1 MDDVTTLLRQKRS
14 RFDQK
19 LGEARAIKR
28 RQGELEKEVEAL
40 GLEVSNYDK
49 ALAIFHGLS
58 SVVQE
63 HFTQAIE
70 DLISEGISSVFETNL
85 RFKITP
91 DVKGGQSVLDFTISN
106 DDGTE
111 TDILDAR
118 GGGLSALCGVLL
130 RIVILRLMTDR
141 IRQILILDEPLSH
154 LSAAYVPAAGELLRR
169 LSDELDIQII
179 MVTHQPEFADHATD
193 VYELSS
199 AGSNVKVSRL

>member
-1 MDDVTTLLRQKRS
+1 MNDVATLLRQKRS
-14 RFDQK
+14 QFDQK

-28 RQGELEKEVEAL
+28 RQSELEKEVEAL

-70 DLISEGISSVFETNL
+70 DLISEGLTSVFETNL
-85 RFKITP
+85 RFKITS
-91 DVKGGQSVLDFTISN
+91 DVKGGQSVLDFTILN

-130 RIVILRLMTDR
+130 RIVILRLMNDR

-179 MVTHQPEFADHATD
+179 MVTHQPEFADHGTD

-199 AGSNVKVSRL
+199 GDTNVKIRRL

>member
-63 HFTQAIE
+63 HFTQA
-70 DLISEGISSVFETNL
+70 
-85 RFKITP
+85 
-91 DVKGGQSVLDFTISN
+91 
-106 DDGTE
+106 GTE
-111 TDILDAR
+111 TNILDAR